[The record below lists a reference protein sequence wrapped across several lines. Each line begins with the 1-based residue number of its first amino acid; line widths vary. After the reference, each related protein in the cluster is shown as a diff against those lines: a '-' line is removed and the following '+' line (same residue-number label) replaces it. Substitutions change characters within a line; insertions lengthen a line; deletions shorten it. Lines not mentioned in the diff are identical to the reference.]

1 MTNRSIGTGKAQ
13 DPEADFTIRDNIGGI
28 SILDING
35 DVVANMRSGS
45 RVLSLF
51 VSGAAAAG
59 KSVYDQRTGMYMA
72 GKLDQLFDAALASL
86 TADIKAIE
94 T

>member
-1 MTNRSIGTGKAQ
+1 MTNRSIGTNGAK

-28 SILDING
+28 SILDQEGNVI
-35 DVVANMRSGS
+35 ANMRSGS

-59 KSVYDQRTGMYMA
+59 MSVYDQRTGMYMA

>member
-1 MTNRSIGTGKAQ
+1 MTRSIGTNSAK
-13 DPEADFTIRDNIGGI
+13 DPEADFTIRDSIGGV
-28 SILDING
+28 SLLDRDGN
-35 DVVANMRSGS
+35 VVASMRSGG

-72 GKLDQLFDAALASL
+72 GTLDKLSQGLFPHGASDQ
-86 TADIKAIE
+86 
-94 T
+94 